1 MNEKLIGFKRD
12 TRKRKMSLKKEMEQ
26 EKEKEK
32 IVVIFGKVFV
42 FRPAPFGTKAAPI
55 VQAAKEN
62 K

>member
-1 MNEKLIGFKRD
+1 MKNFFGSKCD
-12 TRKRKMSLKKEMEQ
+12 TRKRKMSLKKEIEQ

-42 FRPAPFGTKAAPI
+42 FRPAPFGAKSAPI

>member
-1 MNEKLIGFKRD
+1 
-12 TRKRKMSLKKEMEQ
+12 MSLKKEIEQ

-42 FRPAPFGTKAAPI
+42 FRPAQFGAKSAPI

>member
-1 MNEKLIGFKRD
+1 MKNFFGSKCD
-12 TRKRKMSLKKEMEQ
+12 TRKRKMSLKKEKEQ

-32 IVVIFGKVFV
+32 IVVIFGKAFV
-42 FRPAPFGTKAAPI
+42 FRPAPFGTKSAPI